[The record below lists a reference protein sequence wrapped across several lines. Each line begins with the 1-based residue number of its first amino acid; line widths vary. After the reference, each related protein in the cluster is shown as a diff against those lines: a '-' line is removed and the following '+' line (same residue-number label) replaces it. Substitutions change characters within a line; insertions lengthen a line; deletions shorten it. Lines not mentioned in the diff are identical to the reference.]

1 MRASTPWTDIL
12 KHDFW
17 GQSIALPLSHKSYRP
32 LATAS
37 LRLSRVL
44 ASAWS
49 GIGSDVGGIAGL
61 GSPFGYHLA
70 NVLLHALVC
79 ALVLVLFR
87 SILNGQ
93 EPSALLAAVIYT
105 VHPVHVEPVAALVG
119 RADLLSGLFTVL
131 ALLCTVQAKGTNT
144 LHKLLYHTIALAC
157 SVAAAASKETGI
169 TVLGVMCAWECI
181 DLLQRYWWTQKHG
194 KTVIEKAVTACKQCW
209 QIEGVVPIMQMITSV
224 ALAIA
229 IVCGHVMLH
238 QGAKLRPWGVLEND
252 IAILQRL
259 VLCCIYIQAVSVM

>member
-32 LATAS
+32 LTTAS
-37 LRLSRVL
+37 LRLNRVL
-44 ASAWS
+44 AAAWN
-49 GIGSDVGGIAGL
+49 GTTDNVGGLAGL
-61 GSPFGYHLA
+61 GSAFGYHLA

-87 SILNGQ
+87 SIFDGQ
-93 EPSALLAAVIYT
+93 EAPAVLAAVIYT

-131 ALLCTVQAKGTNT
+131 ALLCTLKTKST
-144 LHKLLYHTIALAC
+144 RTPKKLLNHTAALVC

-169 TVLGVMCAWECI
+169 TVLGVMCAFECI
-181 DLLQRYWWTQKHG
+181 DLLQRYWCTQKHS
-194 KTVIEKAVTACKQCW
+194 KTVTAKAVTACKQCW
-209 QIEGVVPIMQMITSV
+209 QIEGVVPAVRIATSV
-224 ALAIA
+224 VLAVA

-238 QGAKLRPWGVLEND
+238 QGAPLRPWSILEND
-252 IAILQRL
+252 IAVMQRW
-259 VLCCIYIQAVSVM
+259 VLC